1 MSKLTSFLE
10 MQQKALIIAVDAGS
24 KGVVASNLAE
34 MKDDFVSKIKFISR
48 QNRVFL
54 WINVGMVLFV
64 FLASVWLVYHF
75 IDNPKNL
82 SIIFGAS
89 GVTIGGMVYY
99 MTYLWRQVVGIEMT
113 IALVDHLKP
122 ADLPKIIESLLSTI
136 KKK

>member
-1 MSKLTSFLE
+1 